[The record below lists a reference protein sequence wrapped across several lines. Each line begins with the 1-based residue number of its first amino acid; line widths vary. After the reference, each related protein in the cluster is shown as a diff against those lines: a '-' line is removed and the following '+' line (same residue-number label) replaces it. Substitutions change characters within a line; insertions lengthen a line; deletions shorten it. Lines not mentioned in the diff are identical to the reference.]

1 MVLTLSD
8 QHGIDLL
15 HNHRQS
21 LNLKLKRMETEK
33 REYRLKPGFG
43 NSFGTGWEV
52 MMNNFLRLF
61 LLVIILGIVA
71 APLKTM
77 NFKFHPSD
85 FNFGHWDMEDFFRMG
100 TFGVL
105 AGFYALIGLLYAF
118 LVAPVFRYGGKLMF
132 VQSVRQEKLDYETLI
147 KGFRENYLSIVLANL
162 LVIALVA
169 LGIFA
174 LIIPGIIIGCRLAF
188 TAYLVMDKK
197 LDPIEAVETSWRMT
211 RGHGWTIFF
220 MGFSSFFIYIFGLIM
235 LLVGIFPAMIWVSS
249 SFATLYQSVLNEKE
263 KLVEVPVEA

>member
-1 MVLTLSD
+1 
-8 QHGIDLL
+8 
-15 HNHRQS
+15 
-21 LNLKLKRMETEK
+21 METEK
-33 REYRLKPGFG
+33 RQYRLIPGFG
-43 NSFGTGWEV
+43 SSFGTGWDV

-71 APLKTM
+71 APLKSLD
-77 NFKFHPSD
+77 FKFDLHD
-85 FNFGHWDMEDFFRMG
+85 LNLNHWDMEDMFRMG
-100 TFGVL
+100 TFGLL
-105 AGFYALIGLLYAF
+105 AGFYALIALLYAF

-132 VQSVRQEKLDYETLI
+132 VQSVRQEVPDFETLI

-162 LVIALVA
+162 LVTALVA

-174 LIIPGIIIGCRLAF
+174 LIIPGIVIGCRLAF

-220 MGFSSFFIYIFGLIM
+220 MGFSSFFIYIFGLIL

-249 SFATLYQSVLNEKE
+249 SFATLYQSVLLEKE
-263 KLVEVPVEA
+263 KPVEVTAEAS